1 MTKVQIRRLDDYV
14 LPPLQEAVGEF
25 LNPELNSQWKHSKK
39 VLLKPNLLGAFPPER
54 AVTTHPSLLEAL
66 ILYFLDLGKEVW
78 IGDSPGGTVNVEKV
92 WQTCGLKDLAE
103 RYPVKLLNLS
113 TAGYRELVY
122 DDISVKISEVLWD
135 YGIIINIGKLKTH
148 GLVGFTGALKNLF
161 GLVPG
166 LAKSDYHRLYPNTND
181 FCRLLVAI
189 YQLTKEHIS
198 YSFIDG
204 ILGMDGP
211 GPSAG
216 RVRKYGLLLG
226 SHNIPALDYIAS
238 KLMGFKLKDV
248 PYLWDALHKDGQLI
262 SDIHIPT
269 SFQDYK
275 LPDVDIR
282 TVKMSNK
289 FLRYVPRIVRYPFQR
304 LYDRR
309 PVITSRCQKCGICV
323 KSCPAKAISPPD
335 KINLPVIDRKKCIK
349 CLCCHEMC
357 PYEAVDIHKTLL
369 AKMLG

>member
-1 MTKVQIRRLDDYV
+1 MTKIQIRRIDGYD

-25 LNPELNSQWKHSKK
+25 LNQELNSHWKHSKK

-54 AVTTHPSLLEAL
+54 AVTTHPALLEAL
-66 ILYFLDLGKEVW
+66 ILYFLDMGKEVC

-92 WQTCGLKDLAE
+92 WQTCGLRDLAE
-103 RYPVKLLNLS
+103 RYPIQLINLS
-113 TAGYRELVY
+113 TVGYRELVY
-122 DDISVKISEVLWD
+122 EDISVKISEVLWD

-181 FCRLLVAI
+181 FCKLLVAN
-189 YQLTKEHIS
+189 YQLTKEHIT

-204 ILGMDGP
+204 ILGMDGA

-216 RVRKYGLLLG
+216 RVRKFGLLLG
-226 SHNIPALDYIAS
+226 SKSISALDYVAS
-238 KLMGFKLKDV
+238 RLMGFQLKDV
-248 PYLWDALHKDGQLI
+248 PYLWTALHKDGQLI
-262 SDIHIPT
+262 SEIQIPT
-269 SFQDYK
+269 SFQHFK
-275 LPDVDIR
+275 LSDVDIR

-289 FLRYVPRIVRYPFQR
+289 VLRYIPKIVRYPFQR
-304 LYDRR
+304 LYDRC

-323 KSCPAKAISPPD
+323 TSCPAKAISPPD
-335 KINLPVIDRKKCIK
+335 RLNFPVIDRSKCIK

-357 PYEAVDIHKTLL
+357 SYEAIDIHKTLL
-369 AKMLG
+369 ARLLG